1 MWYVMQVVSGQE
13 ERTVILVESMISE
26 GILESCFIPT
36 RRLRKKFQGA
46 WHEVTEKLFPG
57 YVFLITEQPR
67 LLYEELKR
75 IPRLTRML
83 GQCEEYFVPLPEA
96 DVRVMEKF
104 QDGTGEIS
112 VLEAEI
118 SRVAVEEGKQ
128 IKILSGPLKNLEGQI
143 NKVNLHKR
151 TAAVE
156 VEFMGNKTVIYL
168 GIEMVTDN
176 KGVNNNEQFFE

>member
-1 MWYVMQVVSGQE
+1 MEM
-13 ERTVILVESMISE
+13 
-26 GILESCFIPT
+26 
-36 RRLRKKFQGA
+36 
-46 WHEVTEKLFPG
+46 
-57 YVFLITEQPR
+57 
-67 LLYEELKR
+67 
-75 IPRLTRML
+75 
-83 GQCEEYFVPLPEA
+83 
-96 DVRVMEKF
+96 DNVRVMEKF

-143 NKVNLHKR
+143 KKVNLHKR

-156 VEFMGNKTVIYL
+156 VEFMGSKTVIYL

>member
-13 ERTVILVESMISE
+13 NRTVILVESMVSE

-46 WHEVTEKLFPG
+46 WHEATEKLFPG
-57 YVFLITEQPR
+57 YVFLITEQPL
-67 LLYEELKR
+67 LLYKELKR

-83 GQCEEYFVPLPEA
+83 GQSEEYFVPLPEA
-96 DVRVMEKF
+96 DVRMMEKL
-104 QDGTGEIS
+104 QDGTGKNNE
-112 VLEAEI
+112 LEAEI
-118 SRVAVEEGKQ
+118 SKVAVEEGKQ

-143 NKVNLHKR
+143 KKVNLHKR

-156 VEFMGNKTVIYL
+156 VEFMGSKTVIYL
-168 GIEMVTDN
+168 GIEMVGET
-176 KGVNNNEQFFE
+176 EQDKEKQEM